1 MTRRL
6 TYHKLLHRDGLW
18 RIADLKYMVQ
28 ADLNLQA
35 NSDRIAPRED
45 LRIQVAIGK
54 VAQAGEKERLKDL
67 TIVEVPIGDLPLL
80 RRNRLIQDGYLLY
93 EQYELEKESDV
104 NLTLDLSPENL
115 KFFKRFDTENSK
127 PIFKNTKYSTVE
139 DSDLRF
145 VGVGYNSDPYGIII
159 SCVDIFSFFY
169 ANSTFLTQL
178 ILSESILNP
187 ETAVYDSEK
196 SIKTG
201 RFRKIWLKE
210 GVPSNDAR
218 HLAMLLFDDYA
229 LEAAQSI
236 YQHRDPKGREA
247 KKWPIRATP
256 PIKGKVK
263 LKLKGRY
270 FGNRLVVTEI
280 IKCGW
285 TPPFDHLE
293 WERDNRSSPS
303 EPGTISS
310 GPSRRLIDV
319 DSPEKISDEP
329 GDRRTVPS
337 EVRQTYLG
345 HRFPRLKAVSLK
357 RSPRPNHSDSEKTG
371 ARYFRETVP
380 TKEASTA
387 LGGSGPSKRR
397 AEVRGPEES
406 PPDSSRQQRELENV
420 QLEAKDI
427 NDQCVSSALML
438 LEAHNSDLA
447 RVDFLNPGFARTT
460 LLSGEDR
467 IPLCLLPSIIDNKEK
482 AWLFSDKP
490 KLRQRAALIAR
501 VEFHGE
507 VRFVF
512 ELQKR
517 MNQNI
522 STTLI
527 WREPHCEI
535 QEGLLEELLPLIAG
549 PTTSLERT
557 LFTTQHNLQWGR
569 CRHKSLSGTKIQR
582 AEEFLNRLFD
592 TSALQ
597 EGDEDT

>member
-6 TYHKLLHRDGLW
+6 PYHKLLHRDGLW

-28 ADLNLQA
+28 ADSNPQPNLIPA
-35 NSDRIAPRED
+35 TSRED
-45 LRIQVAIGK
+45 LRVEVAIGK
-54 VAQAGEKERLKDL
+54 VAQPEEKEKLKDL
-67 TIVEVPIGDLPLL
+67 TIVEVPIGDIPLL
-80 RRNRLIQDGYLLY
+80 RRNRLIQDGYLRY
-93 EQYELEKESDV
+93 EQYELEKESELF
-104 NLTLDLSPENL
+104 LTLDLSPGNL
-115 KFFKRFDTENSK
+115 TFFKRFDTDNSK
-127 PIFKNTKYSTVE
+127 LIFKSTRYSTEE
-139 DSDLRF
+139 DSDLLF
-145 VGVGYNSDPYGIII
+145 VGVGHNGDPYGIII

-169 ANSTFLTQL
+169 ANSTFLTQF

-187 ETAVYDSEK
+187 EATIYDSEK

-210 GVPSNDAR
+210 GIPSKDAR

-229 LEAAQSI
+229 LEATQSI
-236 YQHRDPKGREA
+236 YQHRDPEGRKA
-247 KKWPIRATP
+247 KRWALRAIPPIR
-256 PIKGKVK
+256 GKVK

-270 FGNRLVVTEI
+270 YGSRLVVAEI

-285 TPPFDHLE
+285 IPPFDHLE
-293 WERDNRSSPS
+293 WERDNRSSTS
-303 EPGTISS
+303 THGTANPGPART
-310 GPSRRLIDV
+310 LIDV

-337 EVRQTYLG
+337 EVRQVYLG

-357 RSPRPNHSDSEKTG
+357 RSPRPDPSDKEG
-371 ARYFRETVP
+371 ARYARETVP

-397 AEVRGPEES
+397 AEVTGPEES
-406 PPDSSRQQRELENV
+406 PPEPAKNQRELENV

-438 LEAHNSDLA
+438 LNAHNNDLA
-447 RVDFLNPGFARTT
+447 WVDFLNPGFAKTT
-460 LLSGEDR
+460 LQSGENH
-467 IPLCLLPSIIDNKEK
+467 IPLCLLPSIIDKKEK
-482 AWLFSDKP
+482 AWLFSDEP

-501 VEFHGE
+501 VEFRGE

-517 MNQNI
+517 MTQNI
-522 STTLI
+522 STALI
-527 WREPHCEI
+527 WRGPHSEI
-535 QEGLLEELLPLIAG
+535 QNWLLEELLLLIAG
-549 PTTSLERT
+549 STASTERVQ
-557 LFTTQHNLQWGR
+557 FTTAHRLQLGR
-569 CRHKSLSGTKIQR
+569 CKHKALSGTELQR

-592 TSALQ
+592 TPALQ
-597 EGDEDT
+597 EGDEDK

>member
-18 RIADLKYMVQ
+18 RIANLKYLVQ
-28 ADLNLQA
+28 ADSNPQPNLERA
-35 NSDRIAPRED
+35 ASKED
-45 LRIQVAIGK
+45 LRVQLSIGK
-54 VAQAGEKERLKDL
+54 VAQGGEKEKLKDL

-80 RRNRLIQDGYLLY
+80 RRNRLIQDGYLRY
-93 EQYELEKESDV
+93 EQYKLENESELH
-104 NLTLDLSPENL
+104 LTLDLSPENL
-115 KFFKRFDTENSK
+115 KFFNRFGTENSK
-127 PIFKNTKYSTVE
+127 PIFKSTRHSAEE
-139 DSDLRF
+139 DKDLLF
-145 VGVGYNSDPYGIII
+145 VGIGHNGDPYGIII
-159 SCVDIFSFFY
+159 SCIDIFSFFY

-187 ETAVYDSEK
+187 ESTVYDSEK
-196 SIKTG
+196 SVKNG

-210 GVPSNDAR
+210 GIPSKDAR

-229 LEAAQSI
+229 LEATQSI
-236 YQHRDPKGREA
+236 YQHRDPEGRKA
-247 KKWPIRATP
+247 KKWAIRATP

-270 FGNRLVVTEI
+270 YGSRLVVTEI

-285 TPPFDHLE
+285 IPPFDHLE
-293 WERDNRSSPS
+293 WERDNRSSTS
-303 EPGTISS
+303 THGTVNPG
-310 GPSRRLIDV
+310 PARKLIDV
-319 DSPEKISDEP
+319 DSPEKISDDP

-337 EVRQTYLG
+337 EVRQVYLG

-357 RSPRPNHSDSEKTG
+357 RSPRPNPSDKEG
-371 ARYFRETVP
+371 ARYVRETVP

-397 AEVRGPEES
+397 ADVRGPEES
-406 PPDSSRQQRELENV
+406 PPESSSKKRELENV

-447 RVDFLNPGFARTT
+447 WVDFLNPGFARTA
-460 LLSGEDR
+460 LQSGEDN
-467 IPLCLLPSIIDNKEK
+467 IPLCLLPNIIDKKEK
-482 AWLFSDKP
+482 AWLFSDEP
-490 KLRQRAALIAR
+490 KLKQRAALIAR
-501 VEFHGE
+501 VEFRGE

-517 MNQNI
+517 MTQNI

-527 WREPHCEI
+527 WREPHSEI
-535 QEGLLEELLPLIAG
+535 QNWLLEELLLLIAG
-549 PTTSLERT
+549 STASTERT
-557 LFTTQHNLQWGR
+557 LFTTKHDLQWGR
-569 CRHKSLSGTKIQR
+569 CKHKALNGTTLQR

-597 EGDEDT
+597 EEDENE